1 MTGWEWDE
9 GEYAALLEAER
20 RDYAWIMGRYG
31 GLSPSESRAA
41 ALEWY
46 PYEPRGATCRGLVFH
61 DPAWH
66 WAMSALYGDDYTRDA
81 PDLGRPP
88 DHSGSGG
95 GTDPS

>member
-46 PYEPRGATCRGLVFH
+46 PY
-61 DPAWH
+61 
-66 WAMSALYGDDYTRDA
+66 
-81 PDLGRPP
+81 
-88 DHSGSGG
+88 
-95 GTDPS
+95 